1 MRIGSLVHVLQVR
14 GCHTPPQKT
23 DMGLGVVLAIHESEP
38 LKIKGMEFDTGK
50 DATVKLASGEVKRLH
65 HSDFNVV
72 A

>member
-1 MRIGSLVHVLQVR
+1 MRVGSLVHVLQIR

-23 DMGLGVVLAIHESEP
+23 DMGLGVVLAVHESDAI
-38 LKIKGMEFDTGK
+38 KIKGLEFELGE

-65 HSDFNVV
+65 HSDFSVI

>member
-1 MRIGSLVHVLQVR
+1 MRVGSLVHVLQVR

-23 DMGLGVVLAIHESEP
+23 DMGLGVVLAIHESDFM
-38 LKIKGMEFDTGK
+38 KIKGMEIDLGK

-65 HSDFNVV
+65 HSDFSVV

>member
-1 MRIGSLVHVLQVR
+1 MRVGSLVHVLQIR

-23 DMGLGVVLAIHESEP
+23 DMGLGVVLAVHESDTM
-38 LKIKGMEFDTGK
+38 KIKGMEFELGE

-65 HSDFNVV
+65 RSDFNVI